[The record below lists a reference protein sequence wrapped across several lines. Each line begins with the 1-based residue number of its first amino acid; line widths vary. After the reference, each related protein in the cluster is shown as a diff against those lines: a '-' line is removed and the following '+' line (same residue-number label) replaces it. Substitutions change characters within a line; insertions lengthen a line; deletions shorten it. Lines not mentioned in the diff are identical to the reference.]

1 MTKVAL
7 ALGLGKPIFVST
19 IFRMDIQLHT
29 VNFVENNQMIT
40 ASRIQKFSTRTTVN
54 VLSTSN
60 ILI

>member
-7 ALGLGKPIFVST
+7 ALGLGKRIFVST
-19 IFRMDIQLHT
+19 IFRMDIQLHR

-60 ILI
+60 VLI